1 MKRLFILMFVF
12 LLVTM
17 AVGMAVALGP
27 NFNQNAGRRLA
38 RYAIQ
43 NEYTLNQ
50 IQNASA
56 QNVINLLSITDPNT
70 QAAIVSGWDE
80 IQAETIRMW
89 KINNPTP
96 AEVTIAGIRALIRE
110 LFPNFTITKVAG
122 KDDQYVI
129 DLDGIE

>member
-1 MKRLFILMFVF
+1 MRYLLLF
-12 LLVTM
+12 LVL
-17 AVGMAVALGP
+17 AGVVGVAYALGP

-38 RYAIQ
+38 RYAIK
-43 NEYTLNQ
+43 NEYTLQQ

>member
-1 MKRLFILMFVF
+1 MRYLLLF
-12 LLVTM
+12 LVLAVSM
-17 AVGMAVALGP
+17 AFALGP
-27 NFNQNAGRRLA
+27 NCIQYAGRRLA
-38 RYAIQ
+38 RYAFK
-43 NEYTLNQ
+43 NEYTLQQ

-80 IQAETIRMW
+80 IQAETIRVW

-96 AEVTIAGIRALIRE
+96 AEVTIAGIRELIRQ

-129 DLDGIE
+129 DLDGEE

>member
-1 MKRLFILMFVF
+1 MQRIMWYLVLF
-12 LLVTM
+12 LVM
-17 AVGMAVALGP
+17 AVGMAYALSP

-38 RYAIQ
+38 RYAIK
-43 NEYTLNQ
+43 NEYTLQQ

-129 DLDGIE
+129 DLDGID

>member
-1 MKRLFILMFVF
+1 MRYLLLF
-12 LLVTM
+12 LVLAVSM
-17 AVGMAVALGP
+17 AFALGP

-43 NEYTLNQ
+43 NEYTLQQ

-80 IQAETIRMW
+80 IQAETIRVW
-89 KINNPTP
+89 KLNNPTP
-96 AEVTIAGIRALIRE
+96 AELTVAEVKALIRE
-110 LFPNFTITKVAG
+110 KFPNFTITKVSG
-122 KDDQYVI
+122 KDDQFII
-129 DLDGIE
+129 DLDGVE